1 MIMLMFGLM
10 AVGLVASG
18 SDDADD
24 SPPEV
29 EPVEPPEVPEPP
41 LPPVVTRPGTDD
53 EIVLGNEDD
62 SFKGSDTPELIQGR
76 GGNDSLDGGEGNDT
90 IYGGSNNDVIIE
102 ESLDSGNDVIF
113 GGRGDDFIAGGAG
126 SDFIDA
132 GAGDDV
138 VFESWFIG
146 EPIADGN
153 DTIFG
158 GTGNDSLAGYDS
170 IDGGRDDDAL
180 YGDNG
185 NDTLI
190 GGDGNDLLFGG
201 AQNDLLNGGSGNDT
215 IEGGYGFD
223 TLNGGAGNDTI
234 YATEGST
241 LTGGLGAD
249 SFIVEEDLSDT
260 LVPRITDFDP
270 AVDSLHI
277 DLTPEDGD
285 DGAFTLVD
293 RADGLGQDLFLG
305 DKLVVELLGNNDIQL
320 DDINITVRLPFTE
333 DGSSEY
339 TIGNSETDIGTQVIG
354 SYGDD
359 IITGS
364 DGGDAIAGR
373 GGSDLIDGGA
383 GNDTL
388 FGDGGYIFSYDVDDG
403 GDRITFLETDTINGG
418 DGDDIIISVNG
429 NDIIGGEGDDVIE
442 SAPGALTAPEPLPPT
457 VITDFTPGED
467 VILLRRVDA
476 SLSAEANGVSLTPL
490 EDGTG
495 TELRVEGNVVA
506 VILGGQNLALDD
518 IVLGEIDGQYIP
530 YGPYNVI
537 DRYLS

>member
-1 MIMLMFGLM
+1 M
-10 AVGLVASG
+10 
-18 SDDADD
+18 
-24 SPPEV
+24 
-29 EPVEPPEVPEPP
+29 
-41 LPPVVTRPGTDD
+41 
-53 EIVLGNEDD
+53 
-62 SFKGSDTPELIQGR
+62 
-76 GGNDSLDGGEGNDT
+76 
-90 IYGGSNNDVIIE
+90 IIE
-102 ESLDSGNDVIF
+102 ESLDSGDDVIF
-113 GGRGDDFIAGGAG
+113 GGRGDNFIAGGAG

-158 GTGNDSLAGYDS
+158 GAGNDSLTGYDGDDS

-190 GGDGNDLLFGG
+190 GGDGNDQLFGG

-215 IEGGYGFD
+215 LEGGYGFD
-223 TLNGGAGNDTI
+223 TINGGEGNDVINIRGETRYPETSDTDVINGGAGNDTI

-285 DGAFTLVD
+285 GGAFTLVD

-320 DDINITVRLPFTE
+320 DDIDITVRLPFTE

-429 NDIIGGEGDDVIE
+429 NEITGGEGDDVFVIE

-457 VITDFTPGED
+457 LITDFTPGED

-506 VILGGQNLALDD
+506 VIVGGQNLTLDD